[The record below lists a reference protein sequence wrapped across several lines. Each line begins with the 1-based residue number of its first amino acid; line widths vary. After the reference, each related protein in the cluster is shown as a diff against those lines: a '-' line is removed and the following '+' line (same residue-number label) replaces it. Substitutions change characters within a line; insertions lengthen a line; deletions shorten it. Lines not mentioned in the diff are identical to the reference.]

1 MPCYHCA
8 VEEDFLWK
16 RRGNLTT
23 TPRATKEETELGMV
37 LSVAVDG
44 FLLILEI
51 GSK

>member
-1 MPCYHCA
+1 MPYYHCA

-16 RRGNLTT
+16 RSGNLT

-37 LSVAVDG
+37 MSVAVDG
-44 FLLILEI
+44 FLLILEF